1 MILVWIL
8 NLSRFFAKKLRKD
21 MNFFIVF
28 NDLAVF
34 LFYLRSIFNS
44 LYYENRPYTR
54 SAFSEQ

>member
-1 MILVWIL
+1 MISVWIL

-44 LYYENRPYTR
+44 
-54 SAFSEQ
+54 